1 MAESH
6 KRSRKHSH
14 RTLSETLIAL
24 VNRSAVLQLFTKV
37 QWFTESIQ
45 PRKCM

>member
-37 QWFTESIQ
+37 QWTESIQ